1 MRRRRRVSNVGPIA
15 ANARSRTPA
24 DTVCTIAGRPEVMA
38 IRSVPAIKV
47 APVHRGNTR
56 APDDRSTEPDA
67 GAEHQDRMDGE
78 PAAEALSEGLPVAGP
93 RAMSAYTTVVGE
105 VHEGVRVRDVRRPNR
120 WTVPPRF
127 PAWDAGPPTG
137 PRLPFGWTPPGVP
150 RCRLG
155 CARCRRG
162 FGQ

>member
-1 MRRRRRVSNVGPIA
+1 
-15 ANARSRTPA
+15 
-24 DTVCTIAGRPEVMA
+24 MA

-78 PAAEALSEGLPVAGP
+78 PAAEALSDGLPVAGP

-105 VHEGVRVRDVRRPNR
+105 VHEGVRVRDVVDRIDG
-120 WTVPPRF
+120 RF
-127 PAWDAGPPTG
+127 RQGPPPG
-137 PRLPFGWTPPGVP
+137 MPGRRLDRG
-150 RCRLG
+150 CRSAGRRQACLAVVLAVLG
-155 CARCRRG
+155 AVAG
-162 FGQ
+162 SGSSAIQAQA